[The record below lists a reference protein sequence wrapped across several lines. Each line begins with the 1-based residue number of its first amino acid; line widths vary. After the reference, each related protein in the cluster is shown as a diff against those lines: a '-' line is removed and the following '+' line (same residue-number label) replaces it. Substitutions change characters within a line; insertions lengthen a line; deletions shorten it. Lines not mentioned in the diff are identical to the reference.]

1 MPATDNYTEQTLIN
15 SDPIFTSAIRV
26 QAGCRLNIGVLVC
39 GNSLDFEST
48 PAGANSLASMSLVLQ
63 RKLPGDTQDSATA
76 SWDTEGVGNLG
87 WRDVESWSIL
97 QADGYDASFELITDK
112 PEPETC
118 MYRIG
123 ARDGMYSGGV
133 GSLYVRL
140 GTS

>member
-26 QAGCRLNIGVLVC
+26 QAGYRVNICVFV
-39 GNSLDFEST
+39 GNSLDFTST
-48 PAGANSLASMSLVLQ
+48 PVNSAASMSLVLQ
-63 RKLPGDTQDSATA
+63 RKLPGDTTDSATA
-76 SWDTEGVGNLG
+76 SWDTEGIGNLG

-97 QADGYDASFELITDK
+97 SASGYDASFDLITDK